1 MVEGGAQVIGSF
13 FEIASSPGSL
23 VDRVIVTVAPTFVG
37 QDGIGYGLEGEL
49 VGISLRLTMH
59 LLTFYQDTA
68 L

>member
-13 FEIASSPGSL
+13 FEIASSPGSEKPL

-49 VGISLRLTMH
+49 VGTSIRLTCI
-59 LLTFYQDTA
+59 F
-68 L
+68 